1 MFQLTTIKPGS
12 IRHTYIKNDAK
23 LMGYLRMRYKD
34 VHHESIKLFVDTSG
48 WGEKLILAD
57 RLGRRTEL
65 QHWS

>member
-1 MFQLTTIKPGS
+1 MFQLTTIEPGS

-34 VHHESIKLFVDTSG
+34 VFHDSIKLFVNTSKF
-48 WGEKLILAD
+48 GEKLTLAD
-57 RLGRRTEL
+57 RFGHQTEL